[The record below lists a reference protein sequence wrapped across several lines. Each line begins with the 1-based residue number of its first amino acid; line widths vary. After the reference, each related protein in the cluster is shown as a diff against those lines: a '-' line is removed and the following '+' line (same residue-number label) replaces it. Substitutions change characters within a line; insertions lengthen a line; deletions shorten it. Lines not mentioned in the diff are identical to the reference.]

1 MVAVVAEHADELEA
15 LCRRYSVLRLDL
27 FGSAAT
33 GAYRPGESDLDFV
46 VEFLPATAETYSD
59 TYFGLLRELKQLFKE
74 RVDLVVGSA
83 ITNPYFLQAVEETRT
98 PIYAARDQEISF

>member
-1 MVAVVAEHADELEA
+1 MVPVVAEHANELEA

-33 GAYRPGESDLDFV
+33 GAYRRGESDLDFV
-46 VEFLPATAETYSD
+46 VEFLPTMTDIYSD
-59 TYFGLLRELKQLFKE
+59 TYFGLLTALEQLFEE

-98 PIYAARDQEISF
+98 LIYAARDQEISF

>member
-1 MVAVVAEHADELEA
+1 MVPVVSEHANELDA

-33 GAYRPGESDLDFV
+33 GAYRQGESDLDFV
-46 VEFLPATAETYSD
+46 VEFLPAATETYSD
-59 TYFGLLRELKQLFKE
+59 TYFGLLRALEQLFEE

-98 PIYAARDQEISF
+98 PIYAA

>member
-1 MVAVVAEHADELEA
+1 MVPVVAKHANELDA
-15 LCRRYSVLRLDL
+15 LCRRYGVLQLDL

-33 GAYRPGESDLDFV
+33 GAYRKGESDLDFV
-46 VEFLPATAETYSD
+46 VEFLPATTETYSD
-59 TYFGLLRELKQLFKE
+59 TYFGLLRALEQLFGE

-83 ITNPYFLQAVEETRT
+83 ITNPYFLQAVEETRA

>member
-1 MVAVVAEHADELEA
+1 MVSIVAERTYELGD
-15 LCRRYSVLRLDL
+15 LCRRYGVLRLDL

-33 GAYRPGESDLDFV
+33 GAYRQGESDLDFV
-46 VEFLPATAETYSD
+46 VEFLPETMEAYSD
-59 TYFGLLRELKQLFKE
+59 AYFGLLTALEDLFGE

-98 PIYAARDQEISF
+98 PIYAA

>member
-1 MVAVVAEHADELEA
+1 MVPIVAEHANALEA
-15 LCRRYSVLRLDL
+15 LCCRYSVLRLDL

-33 GAYRPGESDLDFV
+33 GAYRKGESDLDFV
-46 VEFLPATAETYSD
+46 VEFLPVMIETYSD
-59 TYFGLLRELKQLFKE
+59 TYFGLLRELEQLFEE

-98 PIYAARDQEISF
+98 LIYAARDQEISF

>member
-1 MVAVVAEHADELEA
+1 MIPVVAEHANELET

-33 GAYRPGESDLDFV
+33 GAYRRGESDLDFV
-46 VEFLPATAETYSD
+46 VEFLPTMTDIYSD
-59 TYFGLLRELKQLFKE
+59 TYFGLLTALEQLFEE

-98 PIYAARDQEISF
+98 SIYAARDQEISF